1 MAAGGALV
9 EVCKRLALGWTEV
22 GIEIP
27 AAGPSPSSSFSS
39 DDAPSS
45 PTSEAP
51 DSSYLGR

>member
-1 MAAGGALV
+1 
-9 EVCKRLALGWTEV
+9 VCKRLALGWTEV